1 MTATRIVMLESQLE
15 ELRQKLF
22 DRPGVEGA
30 AFLLCGQSVSQGTVK
45 LIVHAVLPVADEDYL
60 RRERYGLT
68 IASPALTRV
77 AKLARYEELSVVF
90 AHSHPEGVPDFS
102 EQDDREE
109 ARLLPFLQARV
120 PGRIHGTL
128 VLTERHIQGRMYVPD
143 QVVVDEVIVVGDRIR
158 SWAPNAGDAVEP
170 FFDRQVRAFG
180 PDIQR
185 LLGRLRIGIVGVG
198 GTGSPVAEQLY
209 RLGVGHLWLFD
220 GDRFAETNVNRVY
233 GSSLQDDGRL
243 KVEMLKEHLDKI
255 GLNTIVEAIP
265 RHISHEK
272 AARRLRECDV
282 VFGCTDKELPR
293 AILVQLA
300 NRYSTPVFDL
310 GVLVD
315 SKDGCISGVHGR
327 VTTLLPGEAC
337 LFCRGRIT
345 AETIRIEALSEEDRQ
360 RQVRDG
366 YAPELDEPAPA
377 VIAFTSAT
385 ASAAVME
392 LLHRLTGFM
401 GSERQ
406 SSEVLLALDQ
416 SRLRT
421 NRIKPRDGCVC
432 DDHSFWGRGD
442 TEPFLEMVWPTD
454 TK

>member
-1 MTATRIVMLESQLE
+1 MRATRIVMLESQLV
-15 ELRQKLF
+15 ELKEKLF

-30 AFLLCGQSVSQGTVK
+30 AFLLCGQSVTDDMVK
-45 LIVHAVLPVADEDYL
+45 LVAHAVIPIADQDFL
-60 RRERYGLT
+60 RREHDGLT
-68 IASPALTRV
+68 ITSHALTRV
-77 AKLARYEELSVVF
+77 AKLARYEGLSVVF

-102 EQDDREE
+102 AQDDREE
-109 ARLLPFLQARV
+109 VRLLPFLQARV
-120 PGRIHGTL
+120 PGRVHGTV
-128 VLTERHIQGRMYVPD
+128 VLTENHIRGRLYVPE
-143 QVVVDEVIVVGDRIR
+143 QVPVQDIIAIGHRMR
-158 SWAPNAGDAVEP
+158 SWTPPGPEAIEP

-185 LLGRLRIGIVGVG
+185 VLNRLRIGIIGAG

-209 RLGVGHLWLFD
+209 RLGVGHLRIID
-220 GDRFAETNVNRVY
+220 GDRFSKTNVNRVY
-233 GSSLQDDGRL
+233 GSALKDEGRP
-243 KVEMLKEHLDKI
+243 KVEMLKEHLDRI
-255 GLNTIVEAIP
+255 GLHTTVEGIP
-265 RHISHEK
+265 QHITQEA
-272 AARRLRECDV
+272 AARALRDCDV

-300 NRYSTPVFDL
+300 IRYCIPTFDL
-310 GVLVD
+310 GVLID
-315 SKDGCISGVHGR
+315 SRDGCITGVHGR
-327 VTTLLPGEAC
+327 VTTLIPGEAC

-345 AETIRIEALSEEDRQ
+345 AEAIRVETLSDEDRK

-366 YAPELDEPAPA
+366 YAPELEVPAPA

-401 GSERQ
+401 GNERA

-416 SRLRT
+416 TRLRT
-421 NRIKPRDGCVC
+421 NRLEPREGCVC
-432 DDHSFWGRGD
+432 EDRSYWGRGD
-442 TEPFLEMVWPTD
+442 SEPFLEMVWPNE

>member
-1 MTATRIVMLESQLE
+1 MTATRIVMLEAQLE

-30 AFLLCGQSVSQGTVK
+30 AFLLCGQSVSEDVVK
-45 LIVHAVLPVADEDYL
+45 LIVHAVLPIADEDYL
-60 RRERYGLT
+60 RRESYGLT
-68 IASPALTRV
+68 IASPTLTRV
-77 AKLARYEELSVVF
+77 AKLARYENLSVIF

-120 PGRIHGTL
+120 PERVHGTL
-128 VLTERHIQGRMYVPD
+128 VLTEHHIQGRLYLPH
-143 QVVVDEVIVVGDRIR
+143 QTPVDEVMTIGDRIR
-158 SWAPNAGDAVEP
+158 SWGLRGAGLVEP

-180 PDIQR
+180 PDIQS
-185 LLGRLRIGIVGVG
+185 LLKRMRIGIVGVG

-209 RLGVGHLWLFD
+209 RLGVGNLRLFD
-220 GDRFAETNVNRVY
+220 GDQFAETNVNRVY
-233 GSSLQDDGRL
+233 GSTLKDDGRL
-243 KVEMLKEHLDKI
+243 KVEILKDHLDRI
-255 GLNTIVEAIP
+255 GLRTTVDIVPE
-265 RHISHEK
+265 HISYEV
-272 AARRLRECDV
+272 AARALRDCDV

-300 NRYSTPVFDL
+300 IRYSIPVFDL
-310 GVLVD
+310 GVLID
-315 SKDGCISGVHGR
+315 SRDGSIVGVHGR

-345 AETIRIEALSEEDRQ
+345 AEAIRVESLSEEDRQ

-366 YAPELDEPAPA
+366 YAPELNEPAPA

-401 GSERQ
+401 GSERS

-421 NRIKPRDGCVC
+421 NRIAPREGCMC
-432 DDHSFWGRGD
+432 EDHSFWGLGD
-442 TEPFLEMVWPTD
+442 VQPFLEMMWPTR
-454 TK
+454 TS